1 MRTSKTAY
9 FLSFDSPACYCIC
22 IQGQITAKWMDV
34 LEGLTITEKSL
45 PGGVLVTTL
54 IGELT
59 DQAAFVGVINSLYE
73 MHLPILSVECLGNG

>member
-1 MRTSKTAY
+1 MRNSNSAY
-9 FLSFDSPACYCIC
+9 CLSFDSPACYRIC
-22 IQGQITAKWMDV
+22 IQGRINAKWLDF
-34 LEGLTITEKSL
+34 LEGLDIAEKSL